1 MALPNTQLQNKV
13 VKTLATA
20 QVLSGVGVAGTVA
33 AGSLL
38 VSSITDSETL
48 AGLAQTSAVLGAAA
62 LALPLARLTA
72 KGGRRLALSVGYIAG
87 VIGSIFAITGGAQRN
102 IFLMLIGTFL
112 VGAASAAGYQARFAA
127 IDLATTETRAKQL
140 SFVVWGSTVGAVT
153 GPNLMQPAGNLAE
166 GFGLPRLVGPYMI
179 SAVTLLFAS
188 VVILIFLRPDP
199 YLIANKENLE
209 RSKKGS
215 TKLALKHIGNNPQAL
230 FAILSIAVGHVAM
243 VSVMVMT
250 PVHMAHVD
258 VSLTIIGLVISV
270 HVLGM
275 YAFSPVVGSL
285 SDRFGRVRIIQIGV
299 LTLLLSTIISGKAQA
314 DDAYTLGVGLFLLGL
329 GWSCTLIAGS
339 TLLSESVSA
348 EFKASSQGASDLVM
362 NLAGAGGGAI
372 AGVIIGTLS
381 YGWLCLAAALPVL
394 ALGVMSLKFKSTPQ
408 ASNEINLHI

>member
-1 MALPNTQLQNKV
+1 MPNTV
-13 VKTLATA
+13 VQHRVVRTLAAA

-72 KGGRRLALSVGYIAG
+72 KGGRRLALSVGYFSG
-87 VIGSIFAITGGAQRN
+87 VIGSVLAVLGGAHRN
-102 IFLMLIGTFL
+102 IVLMLMGTFM

-127 IDLATTETRAKQL
+127 IDLATNETRAKQL
-140 SFVVWGSTVGAVT
+140 SFVVWGSTIGAVT
-153 GPNLMQPAGNLAE
+153 GPNLMEPAGNLAE
-166 GFGLPRLVGPYMI
+166 LFDLPRLVGPYLI
-179 SAVTLLFAS
+179 SATTLLFAA
-188 VVILIFLRPDP
+188 VVITIFLRPDP
-199 YLIANKENLE
+199 YLLANKNIATG
-209 RSKKGS
+209 KQKGS
-215 TKLALKHIGNNPQAL
+215 TKKALTHIRQNPPAL
-230 FAILSIAVGHVAM
+230 LAILAIAVGHVAM

-275 YAFSPVVGSL
+275 YAFSPLVGSF
-285 SDRFGRVRIIQIGV
+285 SDRFGRVRVIQIGI
-299 LTLLLSTIISGKAQA
+299 LTLLLSTIISGKSQA

-339 TLLSESVSA
+339 AYLSESVEQ
-348 EFKASSQGASDLVM
+348 EFRASSQGASDLVM
-362 NLAGAGGGAI
+362 NLSGAGGGAL

-381 YGWLCLAAALPVL
+381 YGWLCLAAAIPVL
-394 ALGVMSLKFKSTPQ
+394 ALGVMSLKFKSRPQ
-408 ASNEINLHI
+408 ASDEITLHP

>member
-1 MALPNTQLQNKV
+1 MPNTQLQNKV

-72 KGGRRLALSVGYIAG
+72 KGGRRLALAVGYIAG

-127 IDLATTETRAKQL
+127 IDLATTQTRAKQL
-140 SFVVWGSTVGAVT
+140 SFVVWGSTIGAVT
-153 GPNLMQPAGNLAE
+153 GPNLMEPAGNLAE

-179 SAVTLLFAS
+179 SAVTLLCAS

-209 RSKKGS
+209 TRKKGS
-215 TKLALKHIGNNPQAL
+215 TKLALQHIGNNPKAL
-230 FAILSIAVGHVAM
+230 FAILAIAIGHVAM

-275 YAFSPVVGSL
+275 YAFSPLVGSL
-285 SDRFGRVRIIQIGV
+285 SDRFGRVRIIQIGI

-394 ALGVMSLKFKSTPQ
+394 ALGVMSLKFKSIPQ

>member
-1 MALPNTQLQNKV
+1 MPNSVVQQKV
-13 VKTLATA
+13 VRTLAAA

-72 KGGRRLALSVGYIAG
+72 KGGRRLALAVGYIAG
-87 VIGSIFAITGGAQRN
+87 VIGSIFAITGGAQRD

-140 SFVVWGSTVGAVT
+140 SFVVWGSTIGAVT
-153 GPNLMQPAGNLAE
+153 GPNLMEPAGNLAE

-179 SAVTLLFAS
+179 SAVTLLCAS

-209 RSKKGS
+209 TSKKGS
-215 TKLALKHIGNNPQAL
+215 TKLALQHIGNNPKAL
-230 FAILSIAVGHVAM
+230 FAILAIAIGHVAM

-275 YAFSPVVGSL
+275 YAFSPLVGSL
-285 SDRFGRVRIIQIGV
+285 SDRFGRVRIIQIGI

-394 ALGVMSLKFKSTPQ
+394 ALGVMSLKFKSMPQ
-408 ASNEINLHI
+408 ASNKINLLP